1 MQVLAL
7 KYRPKHFSELVGQES
22 VAKTLSLALDN
33 QRLAN
38 AYLFSGLRGS
48 GKTSSSRIF
57 ARALMCETG
66 PKAVPCDTCIQ
77 CQSALNNHHIDIIE
91 MDGASNRGIDD
102 VRNLIEQTRYK
113 PSFGR
118 YKIFIID
125 EVHMF
130 TTEAFNAL
138 LKTLEEPPSH
148 VKFLLA
154 TTDALKLPATIL
166 SRTQHF
172 RFKKIPENSVISHLK
187 TILEKEQ
194 VSYETSALE
203 KLAHSGQGSLRDT
216 ITLLEQAINYCDNAI
231 TESKVAEMLGAIDRS
246 VLEDFFQSL
255 INQDEARLQER
266 YAILENYE
274 TESVLE
280 EMMLFLKAK
289 LLSPDS
295 YSILLIERFFKIIM
309 SSLSLLKEGAN
320 ASFVLLLLK
329 MKFKEALKLKALD
342 DAILEL
348 EQSKESVLKP
358 LNQNANA
365 SKQEPKSTEKIE
377 QAERI
382 EGTEKKEK
390 LETRENTETLQTLM
404 LSAKDRIFH
413 NLFKQVQTLVYERN
427 YELGEVFEKNIRFID
442 FDSQTK
448 TLTWESL
455 ATDKD
460 KELLRERFKIVKS
473 IVDGV
478 FGKGEN
484 IKIALKHH
492 LENKSTLETQE
503 IKDFKISSLR
513 EKILP
518 KPTIETTAE
527 TKENDTKEAVGKA
540 LQTKENDTK
549 EAVGKALQTKENDT
563 KEAVGKALQ
572 TKENDTKEAVGKAL
586 QTKENDTKETKET
599 QPKQAPTALQE
610 FMANHSELIEEI
622 KSEFEIKSVELL

>member
-57 ARALMCETG
+57 ARALMCEEG
-66 PKAVPCDTCIQ
+66 PKAVPCDTCPQ

-320 ASFVLLLLK
+320 AGFVLLLLK

-358 LNQNANA
+358 LSQNANA
-365 SKQEPKSTEKIE
+365 FKQESAEKIE
-377 QAERI
+377 KPEKRESAE
-382 EGTEKKEK
+382 TP
-390 LETRENTETLQTLM
+390 QTPM

-427 YELGEVFEKNIRFID
+427 YELGAVFEKNIRFID

-455 ATDKD
+455 ATHKD

-484 IKIALKHH
+484 IKIALKNHS
-492 LENKSTLETQE
+492 ENKSALEE
-503 IKDFKISSLR
+503 IKEFKFPFS
-513 EKILP
+513 KP
-518 KPTIETTAE
+518 KPTTETMAE
-527 TKENDTKEAVGKA
+527 TKEKEIKENDTKEI
-540 LQTKENDTK
+540 Q
-549 EAVGKALQTKENDT
+549 
-563 KEAVGKALQ
+563 
-572 TKENDTKEAVGKAL
+572 
-586 QTKENDTKETKET
+586 ET
-599 QPKQAPTALQE
+599 QPKETPTALQE
-610 FMANHSELIEEI
+610 FMANNSNLIEEI

>member
-57 ARALMCETG
+57 ARALMCEKG
-66 PKAVPCDTCIQ
+66 PKAVPCDTCTQ

-255 INQDEARLQER
+255 INQDEARLKEC

-348 EQSKESVLKP
+348 EQTKESTFQP

-365 SKQEPKSTEKIE
+365 PKQEPKSAEKIE
-377 QAERI
+377 NIEKIESAEKR
-382 EGTEKKEK
+382 EGA
-390 LETRENTETLQTLM
+390 ETPQTPM

-427 YELGEVFEKNIRFID
+427 YELGAVFEKNIRFID
-442 FDSQTK
+442 FDGQTK

-455 ATDKD
+455 ATHKD

-484 IKIALKHH
+484 IKIALKNHS
-492 LENKSTLETQE
+492 ENKSTLEVVKE
-503 IKDFKISSLR
+503 FKFPYS
-513 EKILP
+513 KP
-518 KPTIETTAE
+518 KPTTETTAE
-527 TKENDTKEAVGKA
+527 MKESETKEAV
-540 LQTKENDTK
+540 E
-549 EAVGKALQTKENDT
+549 
-563 KEAVGKALQ
+563 
-572 TKENDTKEAVGKAL
+572 
-586 QTKENDTKETKET
+586 KETKEKEVQET
-599 QPKQAPTALQE
+599 QPKETPTALQE
-610 FMANHSELIEEI
+610 FMANHSDLIEEI

>member
-57 ARALMCETG
+57 ARALMCEEG

-194 VSYETSALE
+194 VSYEASALE

-231 TESKVAEMLGAIDRS
+231 TESKVAAMLGAIDRS

-255 INQDEARLQER
+255 INQDEVRLKER

-289 LLSPDS
+289 LLSPDT

-342 DAILEL
+342 DAIVEL
-348 EQSKESVLKP
+348 EQTP
-358 LNQNANA
+358 FNQSPSISYNAP
-365 SKQEPKSTEKIE
+365 KQEPKS
-377 QAERI
+377 AERI
-382 EGTEKKEK
+382 EGTEK
-390 LETRENTETLQTLM
+390 RENAENPQTPM

-427 YELGEVFEKNIRFID
+427 YELGAVFEKNIRFID

-455 ATDKD
+455 AADKD

-492 LENKSTLETQE
+492 LENKSAPEETKE
-503 IKDFKISSLR
+503 VKFPFL
-513 EKILP
+513 
-518 KPTIETTAE
+518 KPQPTTETTAE
-527 TKENDTKEAVGKA
+527 TKENGKEAVGKA

-549 EAVGKALQTKENDT
+549 EVQ
-563 KEAVGKALQ
+563 
-572 TKENDTKEAVGKAL
+572 
-586 QTKENDTKETKET
+586 ET
-599 QPKQAPTALQE
+599 QPKEVPTALQE

>member
-57 ARALMCETG
+57 ARALMCEKG
-66 PKAVPCDTCIQ
+66 PKAVPCDTCTQ

-309 SSLSLLKEGAN
+309 SGLSLLKEGAN

-365 SKQEPKSTEKIE
+365 FKQEPKSAEKIE
-377 QAERI
+377 KP
-382 EGTEKKEK
+382 EK
-390 LETRENTETLQTLM
+390 RENAETPQTPM

-427 YELGEVFEKNIRFID
+427 YELGAVFEKNIRFID

-455 ATDKD
+455 ATHKD

-484 IKIALKHH
+484 IKIALKNHS
-492 LENKSTLETQE
+492 ENKSALEE
-503 IKDFKISSLR
+503 IKEFKFPSL
-513 EKILP
+513 KP
-518 KPTIETTAE
+518 KPATETTAE
-527 TKENDTKEAVGKA
+527 MKEKEIKEKEVQKNETKEI
-540 LQTKENDTK
+540 Q
-549 EAVGKALQTKENDT
+549 
-563 KEAVGKALQ
+563 
-572 TKENDTKEAVGKAL
+572 
-586 QTKENDTKETKET
+586 ET
-599 QPKQAPTALQE
+599 QPKETPTALQE
-610 FMANHSELIEEI
+610 FMANNSNLIEEI

>member
-255 INQDEARLQER
+255 INQDEVRLQER

-348 EQSKESVLKP
+348 EQTKESVFQP

-365 SKQEPKSTEKIE
+365 PKQEPKSAEKREKPEKRESAEKIE
-377 QAERI
+377 SAK
-382 EGTEKKEK
+382 TP
-390 LETRENTETLQTLM
+390 QTPM

-427 YELGEVFEKNIRFID
+427 YELGVVFEKNIRFID

-455 ATDKD
+455 AINKD
-460 KELLRERFKIVKS
+460 KELLRERSKIVKS

-478 FGKGEN
+478 FGKGES
-484 IKIALKHH
+484 IKIALKNHS
-492 LENKSTLETQE
+492 ENKSAREETKE
-503 IKDFKISSLR
+503 VKDFKISSLR

-518 KPTIETTAE
+518 KPTTETTAE
-527 TKENDTKEAVGKA
+527 MQEKETKEAVKKEIKEKEIKENDTKEV
-540 LQTKENDTK
+540 Q
-549 EAVGKALQTKENDT
+549 
-563 KEAVGKALQ
+563 
-572 TKENDTKEAVGKAL
+572 
-586 QTKENDTKETKET
+586 ET
-599 QPKQAPTALQE
+599 QLKEAPTALQE

>member
-57 ARALMCETG
+57 ARALMCEEG
-66 PKAVPCDTCIQ
+66 PKAVPCDTCTQ
-77 CQSALNNHHIDIIE
+77 CQGALNNHHIDIIE

-309 SSLSLLKEGAN
+309 GGLSLLKEGAN

-365 SKQEPKSTEKIE
+365 FKQEPKIADKIE
-377 QAERI
+377 KPEKREDAE
-382 EGTEKKEK
+382 TP
-390 LETRENTETLQTLM
+390 QTPM

-427 YELGEVFEKNIRFID
+427 YELGAVFEKNIRFID

-455 ATDKD
+455 ATHKD

-484 IKIALKHH
+484 IKIALKNHS
-492 LENKSTLETQE
+492 ENKSALEVVKE
-503 IKDFKISSLR
+503 FKFPSL
-513 EKILP
+513 KP
-518 KPTIETTAE
+518 KPTTETTAEMKEKETKEAIEKE
-527 TKENDTKEAVGKA
+527 TKENDTKEI
-540 LQTKENDTK
+540 Q
-549 EAVGKALQTKENDT
+549 
-563 KEAVGKALQ
+563 
-572 TKENDTKEAVGKAL
+572 
-586 QTKENDTKETKET
+586 ET
-599 QPKQAPTALQE
+599 QPKETPTALQE
-610 FMANHSELIEEI
+610 FMANHSDLIEEI

>member
-194 VSYETSALE
+194 VSYESSALE

-348 EQSKESVLKP
+348 EQTP
-358 LNQNANA
+358 FNQSPSISYNAP
-365 SKQEPKSTEKIE
+365 KQEPKSAEKIE
-377 QAERI
+377 RAERI
-382 EGTEKKEK
+382 EGIEK
-390 LETRENTETLQTLM
+390 RENTEKIASAETPQTPM

-427 YELGEVFEKNIRFID
+427 YELGAVFEKNIRFID

-460 KELLRERFKIVKS
+460 KELLRERFKIVKG

-492 LENKSTLETQE
+492 LENKSTPKETKE
-503 IKDFKISSLR
+503 VKDFKISSLR

-518 KPTIETTAE
+518 KPTTETTAE
-527 TKENDTKEAVGKA
+527 TKEKETKEKEV
-540 LQTKENDTK
+540 QENDTK
-549 EAVGKALQTKENDT
+549 EVQ
-563 KEAVGKALQ
+563 
-572 TKENDTKEAVGKAL
+572 
-586 QTKENDTKETKET
+586 ET

-610 FMANHSELIEEI
+610 FMANHSNLIEEI

>member
-57 ARALMCETG
+57 ARALMCEEG
-66 PKAVPCDTCIQ
+66 PKAVPCDTCTQ

-118 YKIFIID
+118 YKIFIVD

-289 LLSPDS
+289 LLSPDA

-309 SSLSLLKEGAN
+309 SGLSLLKEGAN

-348 EQSKESVLKP
+348 EQSKESALKP

-365 SKQEPKSTEKIE
+365 FKQESADKIE
-377 QAERI
+377 KP
-382 EGTEKKEK
+382 EKKESA
-390 LETRENTETLQTLM
+390 ETPQTPM

-427 YELGEVFEKNIRFID
+427 YELGVVFEKNIRFID

-455 ATDKD
+455 ATHKD

-484 IKIALKHH
+484 IKIALKNHS
-492 LENKSTLETQE
+492 ENKSTIEVVKE
-503 IKDFKISSLR
+503 FKFPSL
-513 EKILP
+513 KP
-518 KPTIETTAE
+518 KPTTETTAKMKEKETKEAIEKE
-527 TKENDTKEAVGKA
+527 TKENNTKEI
-540 LQTKENDTK
+540 Q
-549 EAVGKALQTKENDT
+549 
-563 KEAVGKALQ
+563 
-572 TKENDTKEAVGKAL
+572 
-586 QTKENDTKETKET
+586 ET
-599 QPKQAPTALQE
+599 QPKETPTALQE
-610 FMANHSELIEEI
+610 FMANHSNLIEEI

>member
-22 VAKTLSLALDN
+22 VAKTLSLALNN

-57 ARALMCETG
+57 ARALMCEEG
-66 PKAVPCDTCIQ
+66 PKAVPCDTCTQ

-365 SKQEPKSTEKIE
+365 FKQEPKSTEKIE
-377 QAERI
+377 KPEKRESAE
-382 EGTEKKEK
+382 TP
-390 LETRENTETLQTLM
+390 QTPM

-427 YELGEVFEKNIRFID
+427 YELGAVFEKNIRFID

-455 ATDKD
+455 ATHKD

-484 IKIALKHH
+484 IKIALKNHSENQSA
-492 LENKSTLETQE
+492 LEE
-503 IKDFKISSLR
+503 IKEFKFPFL
-513 EKILP
+513 KP
-518 KPTIETTAE
+518 KPTTETTAE
-527 TKENDTKEAVGKA
+527 MKE
-540 LQTKENDTK
+540 
-549 EAVGKALQTKENDT
+549 
-563 KEAVGKALQ
+563 
-572 TKENDTKEAVGKAL
+572 
-586 QTKENDTKETKET
+586 KETKEVVENNTKEKEVQKNETKEIQET
-599 QPKQAPTALQE
+599 QPKETPTALQE
-610 FMANHSELIEEI
+610 FMANYSDLIEEI

>member
-57 ARALMCETG
+57 ARALMCEEG
-66 PKAVPCDTCIQ
+66 PKAVPCDTCTQ

-172 RFKKIPENSVISHLK
+172 RFKKIPENSVIAHLK

-295 YSILLIERFFKIIM
+295 YSILLTERFFKIIM

-365 SKQEPKSTEKIE
+365 FKQETKSTEK
-377 QAERI
+377 
-382 EGTEKKEK
+382 
-390 LETRENTETLQTLM
+390 RENPEKRESAQTSQTPM
-404 LSAKDRIFH
+404 LSAKDCIFH

-427 YELGEVFEKNIRFID
+427 YELGAVFEKNIRFID

-455 ATDKD
+455 ATHKD

-484 IKIALKHH
+484 IKIALKNQ
-492 LENKSTLETQE
+492 NKSALEE
-503 IKDFKISSLR
+503 IKEFKFPSL
-513 EKILP
+513 
-518 KPTIETTAE
+518 KPQPTTETTAE
-527 TKENDTKEAVGKA
+527 MKE
-540 LQTKENDTK
+540 
-549 EAVGKALQTKENDT
+549 
-563 KEAVGKALQ
+563 
-572 TKENDTKEAVGKAL
+572 
-586 QTKENDTKETKET
+586 KETKENET
-599 QPKQAPTALQE
+599 KEIQENQPKETPTALQE
-610 FMANHSELIEEI
+610 FMTNHSDLIEEI

>member
-57 ARALMCETG
+57 ARALMCEEG
-66 PKAVPCDTCIQ
+66 PKAVPCDTCTQ

-309 SSLSLLKEGAN
+309 SGLSLLKEGAN

-348 EQSKESVLKP
+348 EQNKESALKP

-365 SKQEPKSTEKIE
+365 FKQESKSADKIE
-377 QAERI
+377 KP
-382 EGTEKKEK
+382 EKK
-390 LETRENTETLQTLM
+390 ENTETPQTPM

-427 YELGEVFEKNIRFID
+427 YELGAVFEKNIRFID

-455 ATDKD
+455 ATHKD

-473 IVDGV
+473 IIDGV

-484 IKIALKHH
+484 IKIALKNHS
-492 LENKSTLETQE
+492 ENKSALEE
-503 IKDFKISSLR
+503 IKESKFPYSK
-513 EKILP
+513 P
-518 KPTIETTAE
+518 KPTTETTAETKEKETKEAIEKETKEAIEKE
-527 TKENDTKEAVGKA
+527 TKENDTKEI
-540 LQTKENDTK
+540 Q
-549 EAVGKALQTKENDT
+549 
-563 KEAVGKALQ
+563 
-572 TKENDTKEAVGKAL
+572 
-586 QTKENDTKETKET
+586 ET
-599 QPKQAPTALQE
+599 QPKETPTALQE
-610 FMANHSELIEEI
+610 FMANHSNLIEEI

>member
-57 ARALMCETG
+57 ARALMCEEG
-66 PKAVPCDTCIQ
+66 PKAVPCDTCTQ

-102 VRNLIEQTRYK
+102 VRNLIEQTCYK

-255 INQDEARLQER
+255 INQDEVRLKER

-365 SKQEPKSTEKIE
+365 FKQESKSTDKIE
-377 QAERI
+377 KP
-382 EGTEKKEK
+382 EKK
-390 LETRENTETLQTLM
+390 ENTETPQNPM

-427 YELGEVFEKNIRFID
+427 YELGAVFEKNIRFID

-455 ATDKD
+455 ATHKD
-460 KELLRERFKIVKS
+460 KELLRKRFKIVKS

-484 IKIALKHH
+484 IKIALKNHS
-492 LENKSTLETQE
+492 ENKSALEE
-503 IKDFKISSLR
+503 IKEFKFPYS
-513 EKILP
+513 KP
-518 KPTIETTAE
+518 KPTTETTAEMKEKETKEAVEKE
-527 TKENDTKEAVGKA
+527 TKENDTKEI
-540 LQTKENDTK
+540 Q
-549 EAVGKALQTKENDT
+549 
-563 KEAVGKALQ
+563 
-572 TKENDTKEAVGKAL
+572 
-586 QTKENDTKETKET
+586 ET
-599 QPKQAPTALQE
+599 QPKEAPTALQE
-610 FMANHSELIEEI
+610 FMANNSNLIEEI

>member
-57 ARALMCETG
+57 ARALMCEEG
-66 PKAVPCDTCIQ
+66 PRAVPCDTCIQ

-246 VLEDFFQSL
+246 VLEVFFQSL
-255 INQDEARLQER
+255 INQDEVRLQER

-274 TESVLE
+274 TESILE

-348 EQSKESVLKP
+348 EQSKESALKP

-365 SKQEPKSTEKIE
+365 PKQEFKSIEKIE
-377 QAERI
+377 KP
-382 EGTEKKEK
+382 EKKENAK
-390 LETRENTETLQTLM
+390 APQTPM

-427 YELGEVFEKNIRFID
+427 YELGVVFEKNIRFID

-484 IKIALKHH
+484 IKIALKNHS
-492 LENKSTLETQE
+492 ENKSALEVVKE
-503 IKDFKISSLR
+503 SKFPYSK
-513 EKILP
+513 P
-518 KPTIETTAE
+518 KPSAETTAEMKEKETKEAVGKETKIKEQEVKENE
-527 TKENDTKEAVGKA
+527 TKENDTKEV
-540 LQTKENDTK
+540 Q
-549 EAVGKALQTKENDT
+549 
-563 KEAVGKALQ
+563 
-572 TKENDTKEAVGKAL
+572 
-586 QTKENDTKETKET
+586 ET
-599 QPKQAPTALQE
+599 QPKEAPTALQE
-610 FMANHSELIEEI
+610 FMANHSNLIEEI

>member
-194 VSYETSALE
+194 VSYESSALE

-255 INQDEARLQER
+255 INQDEVRLKER

-365 SKQEPKSTEKIE
+365 PKQEPKS
-377 QAERI
+377 AERI
-382 EGTEKKEK
+382 EGTEKKESAEK
-390 LETRENTETLQTLM
+390 KENAETPQTPM

-427 YELGEVFEKNIRFID
+427 YELGAVFEKNIRFID

-455 ATDKD
+455 ATNKD

-492 LENKSTLETQE
+492 LENKSAREETKE
-503 IKDFKISSLR
+503 VKDFKISSLR

-518 KPTIETTAE
+518 QPTTETTAE
-527 TKENDTKEAVGKA
+527 MKEKETKEAAEKEIKENDTKEV
-540 LQTKENDTK
+540 Q
-549 EAVGKALQTKENDT
+549 
-563 KEAVGKALQ
+563 
-572 TKENDTKEAVGKAL
+572 
-586 QTKENDTKETKET
+586 ET
-599 QPKQAPTALQE
+599 QPKETPTALQE

>member
-57 ARALMCETG
+57 ARALMCEEG
-66 PKAVPCDTCIQ
+66 PKAVPCDTCTQ

-194 VSYETSALE
+194 VSYESSALE

-255 INQDEARLQER
+255 INQDEARLKER

-348 EQSKESVLKP
+348 EQSKESAFQP

-365 SKQEPKSTEKIE
+365 PKQEPKSAEKIE
-377 QAERI
+377 KPEKRESAE
-382 EGTEKKEK
+382 K
-390 LETRENTETLQTLM
+390 RENTETPQTPM

-427 YELGEVFEKNIRFID
+427 YELGAVFEKNIRFID

-455 ATDKD
+455 AADKD

-478 FGKGEN
+478 FGKGES
-484 IKIALKHH
+484 IKIALKNHS
-492 LENKSTLETQE
+492 ENKSAREETKE

-518 KPTIETTAE
+518 KPTTETTAE
-527 TKENDTKEAVGKA
+527 LKEKETKEKEVQENDTKEV
-540 LQTKENDTK
+540 Q
-549 EAVGKALQTKENDT
+549 
-563 KEAVGKALQ
+563 
-572 TKENDTKEAVGKAL
+572 
-586 QTKENDTKETKET
+586 ET

-610 FMANHSELIEEI
+610 FMANHSNLIEEI

>member
-7 KYRPKHFSELVGQES
+7 KYRPKHFSELIGQES

-194 VSYETSALE
+194 VSYESSALE

-348 EQSKESVLKP
+348 EQTP
-358 LNQNANA
+358 FNQNPSISYNA
-365 SKQEPKSTEKIE
+365 PKQEFKNIEK
-377 QAERI
+377 R
-382 EGTEKKEK
+382 EK
-390 LETRENTETLQTLM
+390 LEKRENAETPQTPM

-427 YELGEVFEKNIRFID
+427 YELGAVFEKNIRFID

-460 KELLRERFKIVKS
+460 KELLRERFKIVKG

-492 LENKSTLETQE
+492 SENKSAREETKE
-503 IKDFKISSLR
+503 VKDFKISSLR

-518 KPTIETTAE
+518 KPTTETTAE
-527 TKENDTKEAVGKA
+527 MKEKEVQKNEIKEKEIKENDTKEV
-540 LQTKENDTK
+540 Q
-549 EAVGKALQTKENDT
+549 
-563 KEAVGKALQ
+563 
-572 TKENDTKEAVGKAL
+572 
-586 QTKENDTKETKET
+586 ET

>member
-57 ARALMCETG
+57 ARALMCEEG

-194 VSYETSALE
+194 VSYESSALE

-231 TESKVAEMLGAIDRS
+231 TESKVAAMLGAIDRS

-255 INQDEARLQER
+255 INQDEARLKER

-348 EQSKESVLKP
+348 EQTP
-358 LNQNANA
+358 FNQNPSISYNVP
-365 SKQEPKSTEKIE
+365 KQEFKGTEKIE

-382 EGTEKKEK
+382 EGTEKRESAERIENA
-390 LETRENTETLQTLM
+390 ETPQTPM

-427 YELGEVFEKNIRFID
+427 YELGAVFEKNIRFID

-484 IKIALKHH
+484 IKIALKNQ
-492 LENKSTLETQE
+492 NKSAREETKE
-503 IKDFKISSLR
+503 VKDFKISSLK

-518 KPTIETTAE
+518 KPTTETTAE
-527 TKENDTKEAVGKA
+527 MKEKEVQKNEI
-540 LQTKENDTK
+540 KE
-549 EAVGKALQTKENDT
+549 
-563 KEAVGKALQ
+563 
-572 TKENDTKEAVGKAL
+572 
-586 QTKENDTKETKET
+586 KETKEVKEKEVQET
-599 QPKQAPTALQE
+599 QPKEAPTALQE
-610 FMANHSELIEEI
+610 FMANHSNLIEEI

>member
-194 VSYETSALE
+194 VSYESSALE

-255 INQDEARLQER
+255 INQDEAQLQER

-274 TESVLE
+274 TEGVLE

-289 LLSPDS
+289 LLSPDT

-320 ASFVLLLLK
+320 ASFMLLLLK

-342 DAILEL
+342 DAIVEL
-348 EQSKESVLKP
+348 EQAP
-358 LNQNANA
+358 FNQSPSISYNAP
-365 SKQEPKSTEKIE
+365 KQESKSIEKREQREQIE
-377 QAERI
+377 SIEKRERI
-382 EGTEKKEK
+382 ETP
-390 LETRENTETLQTLM
+390 QTPM

-427 YELGEVFEKNIRFID
+427 YELGAVFEKNIRFID

-455 ATDKD
+455 AADKD

-473 IVDGV
+473 IVDSV

-484 IKIALKHH
+484 IKIALKNH
-492 LENKSTLETQE
+492 LENKSAPEETKE
-503 IKDFKISSLR
+503 VKDFKISSLR

-518 KPTIETTAE
+518 KLTTETTAE
-527 TKENDTKEAVGKA
+527 IQEKETKEAVGKEI
-540 LQTKENDTK
+540 KEKEVQKKEVQKNDTK
-549 EAVGKALQTKENDT
+549 EVQ
-563 KEAVGKALQ
+563 
-572 TKENDTKEAVGKAL
+572 
-586 QTKENDTKETKET
+586 ET
-599 QPKQAPTALQE
+599 QPKEAPTALQE
-610 FMANHSELIEEI
+610 FMANHSNLIEEI

>member
-57 ARALMCETG
+57 ARALMCEEG

-172 RFKKIPENSVISHLK
+172 RFKKIPESSVISHLK

-194 VSYETSALE
+194 VSYESSALE

-274 TESVLE
+274 TEGVLE

-289 LLSPDS
+289 LLSSDT

-342 DAILEL
+342 DAIVEL
-348 EQSKESVLKP
+348 EQAP
-358 LNQNANA
+358 FNQSPSISYNAP
-365 SKQEPKSTEKIE
+365 KQEFKGTEKIE

-382 EGTEKKEK
+382 EGREK
-390 LETRENTETLQTLM
+390 LEKRERIETPQTPM

-427 YELGEVFEKNIRFID
+427 YELGAVFEKNIRFID

-455 ATDKD
+455 AADKD

-492 LENKSTLETQE
+492 LENKNAPEETKE
-503 IKDFKISSLR
+503 VKDFKISSLR

-518 KPTIETTAE
+518 KPTTETTAE
-527 TKENDTKEAVGKA
+527 MQEKETKEAVK
-540 LQTKENDTK
+540 KEIK
-549 EAVGKALQTKENDT
+549 EKEVQKN
-563 KEAVGKALQ
+563 
-572 TKENDTKEAVGKAL
+572 
-586 QTKENDTKETKET
+586 ETKEIQEA
-599 QPKQAPTALQE
+599 QPKEAPTALQE
-610 FMANHSELIEEI
+610 FMANHSNLIEEI

>member
-57 ARALMCETG
+57 ARALMCEKG
-66 PKAVPCDTCIQ
+66 PKAVPCDTCPQ

-309 SSLSLLKEGAN
+309 SGLSLLKEGAN

-365 SKQEPKSTEKIE
+365 FKQESKSAEK
-377 QAERI
+377 
-382 EGTEKKEK
+382 
-390 LETRENTETLQTLM
+390 RENTETPQTPM

-427 YELGEVFEKNIRFID
+427 YELGAVFEKNIRFID

-455 ATDKD
+455 ATHKD

-484 IKIALKHH
+484 IKIALKNHS
-492 LENKSTLETQE
+492 ENKSVLEVVKE
-503 IKDFKISSLR
+503 FKFPSL
-513 EKILP
+513 KP
-518 KPTIETTAE
+518 KPTTETTAEMKENDIKE
-527 TKENDTKEAVGKA
+527 TKENDTKEV
-540 LQTKENDTK
+540 QE
-549 EAVGKALQTKENDT
+549 VQP
-563 KEAVGKALQ
+563 
-572 TKENDTKEAVGKAL
+572 
-586 QTKENDTKETKET
+586 KET
-599 QPKQAPTALQE
+599 PTALQE
-610 FMANHSELIEEI
+610 FMANYSDLIEEI

>member
-358 LNQNANA
+358 INQNANA
-365 SKQEPKSTEKIE
+365 PKQEPKSAEKIE
-377 QAERI
+377 KPEKR
-382 EGTEKKEK
+382 ENTEKKENA
-390 LETRENTETLQTLM
+390 ETQQTPM
-404 LSAKDRIFH
+404 LSVKDRIFH

-427 YELGEVFEKNIRFID
+427 YELGAVFEKNIRFID

-484 IKIALKHH
+484 IKIALKNH
-492 LENKSTLETQE
+492 LENKSAREETKE
-503 IKDFKISSLR
+503 IKDFKIYSLR

-518 KPTIETTAE
+518 KPTTETTAE
-527 TKENDTKEAVGKA
+527 TKEKETKEKE
-540 LQTKENDTK
+540 TKEK
-549 EAVGKALQTKENDT
+549 EVQ
-563 KEAVGKALQ
+563 
-572 TKENDTKEAVGKAL
+572 
-586 QTKENDTKETKET
+586 ENDTKETKET
-599 QPKQAPTALQE
+599 QPKETPTALQE
-610 FMANHSELIEEI
+610 FMANHSNLIEEI

>member
-22 VAKTLSLALDN
+22 VAKTLSLALNN

-194 VSYETSALE
+194 VSYESSALE

-255 INQDEARLQER
+255 INQDEARLKER

-348 EQSKESVLKP
+348 EQSKESALKP

-365 SKQEPKSTEKIE
+365 PKQEFKGTEKIE

-382 EGTEKKEK
+382 EGTEKREK
-390 LETRENTETLQTLM
+390 LEKRENAETPQTPM

-427 YELGEVFEKNIRFID
+427 YELGAVFEKNIRFID

-455 ATDKD
+455 AADKD

-492 LENKSTLETQE
+492 LENKSAREETKE
-503 IKDFKISSLR
+503 VKDFKISSLR

-518 KPTIETTAE
+518 KPTTETTAE
-527 TKENDTKEAVGKA
+527 TKENGKEAVGKV

-549 EAVGKALQTKENDT
+549 EVQ
-563 KEAVGKALQ
+563 
-572 TKENDTKEAVGKAL
+572 
-586 QTKENDTKETKET
+586 ET
-599 QPKQAPTALQE
+599 QPKEAPTALQE
-610 FMANHSELIEEI
+610 FMANHSNLIEEI

>member
-194 VSYETSALE
+194 VSYENSALE

-255 INQDEARLQER
+255 INQDEARLKER

-274 TESVLE
+274 TEGVLE

-289 LLSPDS
+289 LLSPDT

-342 DAILEL
+342 DAIVEL
-348 EQSKESVLKP
+348 EQAP
-358 LNQNANA
+358 FNQSPSINYNAP
-365 SKQEPKSTEKIE
+365 KQEPKSAEKIE

-382 EGTEKKEK
+382 ERTEK
-390 LETRENTETLQTLM
+390 RENTETPQTPM

-427 YELGEVFEKNIRFID
+427 YELGAVFEKNICFID

-460 KELLRERFKIVKS
+460 KELLRERFKIVKG

-484 IKIALKHH
+484 IKIALKNHS
-492 LENKSTLETQE
+492 ENKSAREETKE
-503 IKDFKISSLR
+503 VKDFKISSLR

-518 KPTIETTAE
+518 QPTTETTAE
-527 TKENDTKEAVGKA
+527 MKEKETKEAVK
-540 LQTKENDTK
+540 KEIK
-549 EAVGKALQTKENDT
+549 EKEI
-563 KEAVGKALQ
+563 KE
-572 TKENDTKEAVGKAL
+572 KEI
-586 QTKENDTKETKET
+586 KET
-599 QPKQAPTALQE
+599 QPKESPTALQE
-610 FMANHSELIEEI
+610 FMANHSNLIEEI

>member
-57 ARALMCETG
+57 ARALMCEEG

-194 VSYETSALE
+194 VSYESSALE

-342 DAILEL
+342 DAIVEL
-348 EQSKESVLKP
+348 EQTP
-358 LNQNANA
+358 FNQSPSISYNAP
-365 SKQEPKSTEKIE
+365 KQEPKSAEKIE
-377 QAERI
+377 KPEKR
-382 EGTEKKEK
+382 ENTEKKENA
-390 LETRENTETLQTLM
+390 ETQQTPM
-404 LSAKDRIFH
+404 LSVKDRIFH

-427 YELGEVFEKNIRFID
+427 YELGAVFEKNIRFID

-455 ATDKD
+455 ATNKD

-484 IKIALKHH
+484 IKIALKNHS
-492 LENKSTLETQE
+492 ENKSALEVVKE
-503 IKDFKISSLR
+503 LKFPYSK
-513 EKILP
+513 P
-518 KPTIETTAE
+518 KPTTETTAE
-527 TKENDTKEAVGKA
+527 IQENETKEAVK
-540 LQTKENDTK
+540 
-549 EAVGKALQTKENDT
+549 
-563 KEAVGKALQ
+563 
-572 TKENDTKEAVGKAL
+572 
-586 QTKENDTKETKET
+586 KETKIKEQEIKEKEIKEKEIKET
-599 QPKQAPTALQE
+599 QPKESPTALQE

>member
-187 TILEKEQ
+187 TILGKEQ
-194 VSYETSALE
+194 VSYESSALE

-274 TESVLE
+274 TEGVLE

-342 DAILEL
+342 DAIVEL
-348 EQSKESVLKP
+348 EQAP
-358 LNQNANA
+358 FNQSPSISYNAP
-365 SKQEPKSTEKIE
+365 KQEFKNIEKREKIE
-377 QAERI
+377 QIESIEKRESAE
-382 EGTEKKEK
+382 TP
-390 LETRENTETLQTLM
+390 QTPM

-427 YELGEVFEKNIRFID
+427 YELGAVFEKNIRFID

-448 TLTWESL
+448 ILTWESL
-455 ATDKD
+455 AADKD

-484 IKIALKHH
+484 IKIALKNH
-492 LENKSTLETQE
+492 LENKSAPEETKE
-503 IKDFKISSLR
+503 VKEFKFPPL
-513 EKILP
+513 
-518 KPTIETTAE
+518 KPQPTTETTAE
-527 TKENDTKEAVGKA
+527 IQEKETKEAVGKA

-549 EAVGKALQTKENDT
+549 EVQKKEVQ
-563 KEAVGKALQ
+563 K
-572 TKENDTKEAVGKAL
+572 
-586 QTKENDTKETKET
+586 NDTKETKEA
-599 QPKQAPTALQE
+599 QPKEAPTALQE
-610 FMANHSELIEEI
+610 FMANHSNLIEEI

>member
-57 ARALMCETG
+57 ARALMCEEG
-66 PKAVPCDTCIQ
+66 PKAVPCDTCTQ

-255 INQDEARLQER
+255 INQDEARLKER

-289 LLSPDS
+289 LLSPDF

-348 EQSKESVLKP
+348 EQSKESALKP

-365 SKQEPKSTEKIE
+365 FKQESAEKIE
-377 QAERI
+377 KPEKRESAEAP
-382 EGTEKKEK
+382 
-390 LETRENTETLQTLM
+390 QTPM
-404 LSAKDRIFH
+404 LSVKDRIFH

-427 YELGEVFEKNIRFID
+427 YELGAVFEKNIRFID

-455 ATDKD
+455 ATHKD

-484 IKIALKHH
+484 IKIALKNHS
-492 LENKSTLETQE
+492 ENKSTLEE
-503 IKDFKISSLR
+503 IKEFKFPSS
-513 EKILP
+513 KP
-518 KPTIETTAE
+518 KPTTETTAE
-527 TKENDTKEAVGKA
+527 TKENDTKEVVEND
-540 LQTKENDTK
+540 TKENDTK
-549 EAVGKALQTKENDT
+549 ENDT
-563 KEAVGKALQ
+563 KEIQ
-572 TKENDTKEAVGKAL
+572 
-586 QTKENDTKETKET
+586 ET
-599 QPKQAPTALQE
+599 QPKETPTALQE
-610 FMANHSELIEEI
+610 FMANHSDLIEEI
-622 KSEFEIKSVELL
+622 KNEFEIKSVELL

>member
-57 ARALMCETG
+57 ARALMCEEG
-66 PKAVPCDTCIQ
+66 PKAVPCDTCTQ

-102 VRNLIEQTRYK
+102 VRNLIEQTHYK

-138 LKTLEEPPSH
+138 LKTLEEPPNH

-172 RFKKIPENSVISHLK
+172 RFKKIPENSVIAHLK

-309 SSLSLLKEGAN
+309 SGLSLLKEGAN

-365 SKQEPKSTEKIE
+365 FKQESAEKIE
-377 QAERI
+377 KP
-382 EGTEKKEK
+382 EK
-390 LETRENTETLQTLM
+390 REDAQTPQTPM

-427 YELGEVFEKNIRFID
+427 YELGAVFEKNIRFID

-455 ATDKD
+455 ATHKD

-484 IKIALKHH
+484 IKIALKNHS
-492 LENKSTLETQE
+492 ENKSALEVVKE
-503 IKDFKISSLR
+503 FKFPPL
-513 EKILP
+513 KP
-518 KPTIETTAE
+518 KPTTETTAE
-527 TKENDTKEAVGKA
+527 TKENDTKKV
-540 LQTKENDTK
+540 Q
-549 EAVGKALQTKENDT
+549 
-563 KEAVGKALQ
+563 
-572 TKENDTKEAVGKAL
+572 
-586 QTKENDTKETKET
+586 ET
-599 QPKQAPTALQE
+599 QPKEAPTALQE
-610 FMANHSELIEEI
+610 FMANHSDLIEEI
-622 KSEFEIKSVELL
+622 KSEFEIKSVKLL

>member
-57 ARALMCETG
+57 ARALMCEEG
-66 PKAVPCDTCIQ
+66 PKAVPCDTCAQ

-102 VRNLIEQTRYK
+102 VRNLIEQTCYK

-255 INQDEARLQER
+255 INQDEVRLQER

-309 SSLSLLKEGAN
+309 SGLSLLKEGAN

-365 SKQEPKSTEKIE
+365 FKQEPKSADKIEKPEKIE
-377 QAERI
+377 S
-382 EGTEKKEK
+382 
-390 LETRENTETLQTLM
+390 TETPQTPM

-427 YELGEVFEKNIRFID
+427 YELGAVFEKNIRFID

-455 ATDKD
+455 ATHKD

-478 FGKGEN
+478 FGKGKN
-484 IKIALKHH
+484 IKIALKNHS
-492 LENKSTLETQE
+492 ENKSALEVVKE
-503 IKDFKISSLR
+503 FKFPSL
-513 EKILP
+513 KP
-518 KPTIETTAE
+518 KPTTETTAETKEKETKEKE
-527 TKENDTKEAVGKA
+527 TKENDTKEV
-540 LQTKENDTK
+540 Q
-549 EAVGKALQTKENDT
+549 
-563 KEAVGKALQ
+563 
-572 TKENDTKEAVGKAL
+572 
-586 QTKENDTKETKET
+586 ET
-599 QPKQAPTALQE
+599 QPKETPIALQE
-610 FMANHSELIEEI
+610 FMANHSDLIEEI

>member
-194 VSYETSALE
+194 VSYESSALE

-274 TESVLE
+274 TEGVLE

-342 DAILEL
+342 DAIIEL
-348 EQSKESVLKP
+348 EQAP
-358 LNQNANA
+358 FNQSPSISYNAP
-365 SKQEPKSTEKIE
+365 KQEFKSIEKREKREQIE
-377 QAERI
+377 SI
-382 EGTEKKEK
+382 EK
-390 LETRENTETLQTLM
+390 RENAETPQTPM

-427 YELGEVFEKNIRFID
+427 YELGAVFEKNIRFID

-455 ATDKD
+455 AADKD
-460 KELLRERFKIVKS
+460 KELLRERVKIVKS

-484 IKIALKHH
+484 IKIALKNH
-492 LENKSTLETQE
+492 LENKSAPEETKE
-503 IKDFKISSLR
+503 VKDFKISSLR
-513 EKILP
+513 EKISP
-518 KPTIETTAE
+518 KPTTETTAE
-527 TKENDTKEAVGKA
+527 MQENDTKEAVGKA

-549 EAVGKALQTKENDT
+549 EVKE
-563 KEAVGKALQ
+563 KEIQ
-572 TKENDTKEAVGKAL
+572 EA
-586 QTKENDTKETKET
+586 
-599 QPKQAPTALQE
+599 QPKEAPTALQE
-610 FMANHSELIEEI
+610 FMANHSNLIEEI

>member
-57 ARALMCETG
+57 ARALMCEEG

-194 VSYETSALE
+194 VSYESSALE

-231 TESKVAEMLGAIDRS
+231 TESKVAAMLGAIDRS

-255 INQDEARLQER
+255 MNQDEARLKER
-266 YAILENYE
+266 YTILENYE

-348 EQSKESVLKP
+348 EQTP
-358 LNQNANA
+358 FNQNPSISYND

-390 LETRENTETLQTLM
+390 LETRENTETLQTPM

-427 YELGEVFEKNIRFID
+427 YELGAVFEKNIRFID

-455 ATDKD
+455 ATNKD

-478 FGKGEN
+478 FGKGES
-484 IKIALKHH
+484 IKIALKNHS
-492 LENKSTLETQE
+492 ENKSTREETKE

-518 KPTIETTAE
+518 KPTTETTAE
-527 TKENDTKEAVGKA
+527 MKEKETKEKEIQENDTKEV
-540 LQTKENDTK
+540 Q
-549 EAVGKALQTKENDT
+549 EA
-563 KEAVGKALQ
+563 
-572 TKENDTKEAVGKAL
+572 
-586 QTKENDTKETKET
+586 

-610 FMANHSELIEEI
+610 FMANHSNLIEEI

>member
-57 ARALMCETG
+57 ARALMCEEG
-66 PKAVPCDTCIQ
+66 PKAVPCDTCTQ

-289 LLSPDS
+289 LLSPDF

-309 SSLSLLKEGAN
+309 SGLSLLKEGAN

-348 EQSKESVLKP
+348 EQNKESVFQP

-365 SKQEPKSTEKIE
+365 FKQESKSAEKIE
-377 QAERI
+377 KP
-382 EGTEKKEK
+382 EKK
-390 LETRENTETLQTLM
+390 ENTETPQTPM

-427 YELGEVFEKNIRFID
+427 YELGAVFEKNIRFID

-455 ATDKD
+455 ATHKD

-484 IKIALKHH
+484 IKIALKNHS
-492 LENKSTLETQE
+492 ENKSTLEE
-503 IKDFKISSLR
+503 IKEFKFPSL
-513 EKILP
+513 KP
-518 KPTIETTAE
+518 KLTTETTAE
-527 TKENDTKEAVGKA
+527 MKEKEIKEKEVQKNETKEI
-540 LQTKENDTK
+540 Q
-549 EAVGKALQTKENDT
+549 
-563 KEAVGKALQ
+563 
-572 TKENDTKEAVGKAL
+572 
-586 QTKENDTKETKET
+586 ET
-599 QPKQAPTALQE
+599 QPKETPTALQE
-610 FMANHSELIEEI
+610 FMANNSNLIEEI

>member
-57 ARALMCETG
+57 ARALMCEEG
-66 PKAVPCDTCIQ
+66 PKAVPCDTCPQ

-309 SSLSLLKEGAN
+309 SGLSLLKEGAN

-348 EQSKESVLKP
+348 EQSKESALKP

-365 SKQEPKSTEKIE
+365 FKQESAEKIE
-377 QAERI
+377 KPEKRESAE
-382 EGTEKKEK
+382 TP
-390 LETRENTETLQTLM
+390 QTPM

-427 YELGEVFEKNIRFID
+427 YELGAVFEKNIRFID

-455 ATDKD
+455 ATHKD
-460 KELLRERFKIVKS
+460 KELLRECFKIVKS

-484 IKIALKHH
+484 IKIALKNHS
-492 LENKSTLETQE
+492 ENKSAKEVVKE
-503 IKDFKISSLR
+503 FKFPSL
-513 EKILP
+513 KP
-518 KPTIETTAE
+518 KPTTETTVETKEKEVQENDTKEAVENE
-527 TKENDTKEAVGKA
+527 TKENDTKEI
-540 LQTKENDTK
+540 Q
-549 EAVGKALQTKENDT
+549 
-563 KEAVGKALQ
+563 
-572 TKENDTKEAVGKAL
+572 
-586 QTKENDTKETKET
+586 ET
-599 QPKQAPTALQE
+599 QPKETPTALQE
-610 FMANHSELIEEI
+610 FMANHSNLIEEI

>member
-57 ARALMCETG
+57 ARALMCEEG

-194 VSYETSALE
+194 VSYESSALE

-348 EQSKESVLKP
+348 EQTP
-358 LNQNANA
+358 FNQSPSISYNAP
-365 SKQEPKSTEKIE
+365 KQEPKS
-377 QAERI
+377 AERI
-382 EGTEKKEK
+382 EGTEK
-390 LETRENTETLQTLM
+390 RENTEKIASAETPQTPM

-427 YELGEVFEKNIRFID
+427 YELGAVFEKNIRFID

-455 ATDKD
+455 ATNKD

-492 LENKSTLETQE
+492 LENKSAREETKE
-503 IKDFKISSLR
+503 VKDFKISSLR

-518 KPTIETTAE
+518 QPTTETTAE
-527 TKENDTKEAVGKA
+527 TKEKEIKEAAEKETKEKEV
-540 LQTKENDTK
+540 QENDTK
-549 EAVGKALQTKENDT
+549 EIQ
-563 KEAVGKALQ
+563 
-572 TKENDTKEAVGKAL
+572 
-586 QTKENDTKETKET
+586 ET

-610 FMANHSELIEEI
+610 FMANHSNLIEEI

>member
-57 ARALMCETG
+57 ARALMCEEG
-66 PKAVPCDTCIQ
+66 PKAVPCDTCTQ

-255 INQDEARLQER
+255 INQDEARLQEC

-289 LLSPDS
+289 LLSPDT

-365 SKQEPKSTEKIE
+365 FKQEPKSAEKIE
-377 QAERI
+377 KP
-382 EGTEKKEK
+382 EKKESA
-390 LETRENTETLQTLM
+390 ETPQTPM

-427 YELGEVFEKNIRFID
+427 YELGAVFEKNIRFID

-460 KELLRERFKIVKS
+460 KELLRECFKIVKS

-484 IKIALKHH
+484 IKIALKNHS
-492 LENKSTLETQE
+492 ENKSTLEVVKE
-503 IKDFKISSLR
+503 FKFPSS
-513 EKILP
+513 KP
-518 KPTIETTAE
+518 KPTTETTAEMKEKETKEAIENE
-527 TKENDTKEAVGKA
+527 TKENDTKEI
-540 LQTKENDTK
+540 Q
-549 EAVGKALQTKENDT
+549 
-563 KEAVGKALQ
+563 
-572 TKENDTKEAVGKAL
+572 
-586 QTKENDTKETKET
+586 ET
-599 QPKQAPTALQE
+599 QPKETPTALQE
-610 FMANHSELIEEI
+610 FMANYSDLIEEI

>member
-57 ARALMCETG
+57 ARALMCEEG
-66 PKAVPCDTCIQ
+66 PKAVPCDTCTQ

-309 SSLSLLKEGAN
+309 SGLILLKEGAN

-348 EQSKESVLKP
+348 EQSKESALKP

-365 SKQEPKSTEKIE
+365 FKQEPKSAEKIE
-377 QAERI
+377 KPEKRESAE
-382 EGTEKKEK
+382 TP
-390 LETRENTETLQTLM
+390 QTPM

-427 YELGEVFEKNIRFID
+427 YELGAVFEKNIRFID

-455 ATDKD
+455 ATHKD

-484 IKIALKHH
+484 IKIALKNHS
-492 LENKSTLETQE
+492 ENKSALEE
-503 IKDFKISSLR
+503 IKEFKFPSL
-513 EKILP
+513 KP
-518 KPTIETTAE
+518 KPTTETTTE
-527 TKENDTKEAVGKA
+527 TKENETKEAVE
-540 LQTKENDTK
+540 KEIK
-549 EAVGKALQTKENDT
+549 EKEI
-563 KEAVGKALQ
+563 KE
-572 TKENDTKEAVGKAL
+572 KEIKE
-586 QTKENDTKETKET
+586 KEIKEKEIKEVQET
-599 QPKQAPTALQE
+599 QPKETPTALQE
-610 FMANHSELIEEI
+610 FMANHSDLIEEI

>member
-194 VSYETSALE
+194 VSYESSALE

-255 INQDEARLQER
+255 INQDEVRLQEC

-274 TESVLE
+274 TEGVLE

-289 LLSPDS
+289 LLSPDT

-342 DAILEL
+342 DAIVEL
-348 EQSKESVLKP
+348 EQAP
-358 LNQNANA
+358 FNQSPSISYNAP
-365 SKQEPKSTEKIE
+365 KQEFKNIEKREQREQIE
-377 QAERI
+377 SI
-382 EGTEKKEK
+382 EK
-390 LETRENTETLQTLM
+390 RENAETPQTPM

-427 YELGEVFEKNIRFID
+427 YELGAVFEKNIRFID

-484 IKIALKHH
+484 IKIALKNH
-492 LENKSTLETQE
+492 LENKSAPEETKE
-503 IKDFKISSLR
+503 FKFPPL
-513 EKILP
+513 KP
-518 KPTIETTAE
+518 KPTTETTAE
-527 TKENDTKEAVGKA
+527 MKENEKEEVGKALQIKENDTKEV
-540 LQTKENDTK
+540 QEKEVQKNDTK
-549 EAVGKALQTKENDT
+549 EVQ
-563 KEAVGKALQ
+563 
-572 TKENDTKEAVGKAL
+572 
-586 QTKENDTKETKET
+586 ET
-599 QPKQAPTALQE
+599 QPKEAPTALQE
-610 FMANHSELIEEI
+610 FMANHSNLIEEI

>member
-194 VSYETSALE
+194 VSYESSALE

-231 TESKVAEMLGAIDRS
+231 TESKVAAMLGAIDRS

-274 TESVLE
+274 TEGVLE

-342 DAILEL
+342 DAIVEL
-348 EQSKESVLKP
+348 EQTP
-358 LNQNANA
+358 FNQSPSISYNAP
-365 SKQEPKSTEKIE
+365 KQEFKGTEKIE

-382 EGTEKKEK
+382 EGTEKRESAEK
-390 LETRENTETLQTLM
+390 KASAETPQTPM

-427 YELGEVFEKNIRFID
+427 YELGAVFEKNIRFID

-460 KELLRERFKIVKS
+460 KELLRERVKIVKS

-478 FGKGEN
+478 FGKGES

-492 LENKSTLETQE
+492 LENKSAPEETKE
-503 IKDFKISSLR
+503 VKDFKISSLR

-518 KPTIETTAE
+518 KPTTETTAE
-527 TKENDTKEAVGKA
+527 MQEKETKEAVGKA
-540 LQTKENDTK
+540 LQMKENNTKEVQENETKKTK
-549 EAVGKALQTKENDT
+549 EA
-563 KEAVGKALQ
+563 
-572 TKENDTKEAVGKAL
+572 
-586 QTKENDTKETKET
+586 
-599 QPKQAPTALQE
+599 QPKEAPTALQE
-610 FMANHSELIEEI
+610 FMANHSNLIEEI

>member
-57 ARALMCETG
+57 ARALMCEEG
-66 PKAVPCDTCIQ
+66 PKAVPCDTCTQ
-77 CQSALNNHHIDIIE
+77 CRSALNNHHIDIIE

-309 SSLSLLKEGAN
+309 SALSLLKEGAN

-365 SKQEPKSTEKIE
+365 FKQEPKNAEKIE
-377 QAERI
+377 P
-382 EGTEKKEK
+382 EKKESAEK
-390 LETRENTETLQTLM
+390 IENTETPQTPM

-427 YELGEVFEKNIRFID
+427 YELGAVFEKNIRFID

-455 ATDKD
+455 ATNKD

-484 IKIALKHH
+484 IKIALKNQ
-492 LENKSTLETQE
+492 NKSALEVVKE
-503 IKDFKISSLR
+503 FKFPSL
-513 EKILP
+513 KP
-518 KPTIETTAE
+518 KPTTETTAE
-527 TKENDTKEAVGKA
+527 TKENDTKEMVEKD
-540 LQTKENDTK
+540 TKEKKIKENDTK
-549 EAVGKALQTKENDT
+549 EVQ
-563 KEAVGKALQ
+563 
-572 TKENDTKEAVGKAL
+572 
-586 QTKENDTKETKET
+586 ET
-599 QPKQAPTALQE
+599 QPKETPTALQE
-610 FMANHSELIEEI
+610 FMANHSDLIEEI

>member
-57 ARALMCETG
+57 ARALMCEEG

-194 VSYETSALE
+194 VSYESSALE

-274 TESVLE
+274 TEGVLE

-348 EQSKESVLKP
+348 EQTP
-358 LNQNANA
+358 FNQSPSISYNAP
-365 SKQEPKSTEKIE
+365 KQEPKSAEKIE
-377 QAERI
+377 KP
-382 EGTEKKEK
+382 EK
-390 LETRENTETLQTLM
+390 RENTEKIASTETPQTPM

-427 YELGEVFEKNIRFID
+427 YELGAVFEKNICFID

-455 ATDKD
+455 AADKD

-478 FGKGEN
+478 FGKGES
-484 IKIALKHH
+484 IKIALKNH
-492 LENKSTLETQE
+492 LENKNAPEETKE
-503 IKDFKISSLR
+503 FKFPPL
-513 EKILP
+513 
-518 KPTIETTAE
+518 KPQPTTETTAE
-527 TKENDTKEAVGKA
+527 MQENDTKEAVGKV

-549 EAVGKALQTKENDT
+549 EVQEKEVQENDT
-563 KEAVGKALQ
+563 KEVQ
-572 TKENDTKEAVGKAL
+572 
-586 QTKENDTKETKET
+586 ET

>member
-194 VSYETSALE
+194 VSYESSALE

-274 TESVLE
+274 TEGVLE

-342 DAILEL
+342 DAIVEL
-348 EQSKESVLKP
+348 EQTP
-358 LNQNANA
+358 FNQSPSISYNAP
-365 SKQEPKSTEKIE
+365 KQEFKGTEKIE

-382 EGTEKKEK
+382 GGTEK
-390 LETRENTETLQTLM
+390 RENTEAPQTPM

-427 YELGEVFEKNIRFID
+427 YELGVVFEKNIRFID

-455 ATDKD
+455 AADKD
-460 KELLRERFKIVKS
+460 KELLRERFKIVKG

-478 FGKGEN
+478 FGKGES
-484 IKIALKHH
+484 IKIALKNH
-492 LENKSTLETQE
+492 LENKSAPEETKE
-503 IKDFKISSLR
+503 VKDFKISSLR
-513 EKILP
+513 EKISP
-518 KPTIETTAE
+518 KPTTETTAE
-527 TKENDTKEAVGKA
+527 IQEKETKEAVK
-540 LQTKENDTK
+540 KE
-549 EAVGKALQTKENDT
+549 VQ
-563 KEAVGKALQ
+563 
-572 TKENDTKEAVGKAL
+572 
-586 QTKENDTKETKET
+586 ET
-599 QPKQAPTALQE
+599 QPKEAPTALQE
-610 FMANHSELIEEI
+610 FMTNHSELIEEI